1 LILRLKL
8 ELTIIYTEQTIKLNL
23 LMRKQTL
30 YRYTLTS
37 LWIILAIFA
46 NASPYFYSV
55 NAKKGDSIHK
65 LLQRFEISQESCN
78 YDKFYELNHLK
89 SNSNIQKGKKY
100 FLPILIYTYNGKSIR
115 TTLQLDS
122 WKKATRIK
130 KYNEKI
136 KKKGLRKM
144 SIVDSNILW
153 VPFNELDCITPENTD
168 LPTTKEEIASKD
180 VDSGNVDVNQKV
192 DPNPEPS
199 KEGPK
204 KIEVT
209 NIGRTFP
216 IFGKKHEY
224 VPLINNKLQ
233 GKIFYIV
240 SGHGGLDSGAI
251 GTYGKH
257 KLYEDEYAYDIAL
270 RLVRS
275 LIQHGATAYMMTR
288 DPDDGIRSE
297 AFLANDCDE
306 YCWNTTDIPNGQKK
320 RLFQRSDMVNKLYSK
335 HLKQGIK
342 DQTLVT
348 IHIDSRTET
357 KKTDIFFYHYPK
369 KSESKKLANHIK
381 NTIKKKYKKHR
392 PGRPYYGSVT
402 ARDLHMLRETKPK
415 GVYIELGNIRNPNDQ
430 KRFIIESNRQLI
442 ADWLFDSLYSY

>member
-1 LILRLKL
+1 
-8 ELTIIYTEQTIKLNL
+8 
-23 LMRKQTL
+23 MRTKTL
-30 YRYTLTS
+30 YRYTFTS
-37 LWIILAIFA
+37 FWMILVLFA
-46 NASPYFYSV
+46 NANPYFYSV
-55 NAKKGDSIHK
+55 KAKDGDSIHR
-65 LLQRFEISQESCN
+65 LLQRFEVSHESCN

-89 SNSNIQKGKKY
+89 SNSNLKIGKIY
-100 FLPILIYTYNGKSIR
+100 YLPILIYNYNGKSIG

-122 WKKATRIK
+122 WKKAYRIK

-136 KKKGLRKM
+136 RKKGLRQM
-144 SIVDSNILW
+144 SIPESNILW
-153 VPFNELDCITPENTD
+153 VPFNELGCTTPENTD
-168 LPTTKEEIASKD
+168 LPTQKEDITSKKE
-180 VDSGNVDVNQKV
+180 DSSSIVVNKKV
-192 DPNPEPS
+192 DIKPEPINE
-199 KEGPK
+199 KPK

-209 NIGRTFP
+209 SIGRTFP
-216 IFGKKHEY
+216 IFGKKYEY
-224 VPLINNKLQ
+224 VPLIDKKLQ

-251 GTYGKH
+251 GSYGKH

-297 AFLANDCDE
+297 AFLPNDCDE
-306 YCWNTTDIPNGQKK
+306 YCWNTDDMPTDQKK
-320 RLFQRSDMVNKLYSK
+320 RLFQRSDMVNKLYEK
-335 HLKQGIK
+335 HLKQGLK

-369 KSESKKLANHIK
+369 KAASKKLANHIK
-381 NTIKKKYKKHR
+381 NSIKKQYQKHR
-392 PGRPYYGSVT
+392 PGRPYYGTVT

-415 GVYIELGNIRNPNDQ
+415 GVYIELGNIKNPNDQ